1 MNMGTQLNAAMTKKR
16 AVMFIVFIVLVALLG
31 WGGWTVF
38 GRLTGR
44 PPTIAQTKRAIWKYL
59 AKQCGTHNFTPPL
72 DLATASVG
80 DSAPVTVTNK
90 SGKVKAI
97 TKASKIGNL
106 MLPETTLSPYFRT
119 NQQVAASYERI
130 YRLVGEQLYV
140 SEKLLDE
147 SDTTKRL
154 TGIVMACEAGDYA
167 RTNAVNVWLAARI
180 SEAYL
185 WPNIPF
191 VETNQAVVT
200 ADALL
205 NICDLSFKDAG
216 ETNNIIRNYE
226 LILARNQRTPAQLD
240 AARFRLAQVYI
251 DLEEKE
257 KALKLLKEIKNIKTA
272 KLTLEISMLERE
284 IADKKQAAEKKQS
297 AAKKP

>member
-1 MNMGTQLNAAMTKKR
+1 MISQLNAPVTKKR
-16 AVMFIVFIVLVALLG
+16 VAAAIAVIAIAALLG
-31 WGGWTVF
+31 WGGWTLY

-44 PPTIAQTKRAIWKYL
+44 PQTTSQVRRAIWKYL
-59 AKQCGTHNFTPPL
+59 AKQCGDRHFTPAI
-72 DLATASVG
+72 DLAKASVG
-80 DSAPVTVTNK
+80 DSTPLTVTNK
-90 SGKVKAI
+90 AGKVKTV
-97 TKASKIGNL
+97 TKASKVGNL
-106 MLPETTLSPYFRT
+106 MLPETTLSAYFRT
-119 NQQVAASYERI
+119 NQQAASSYERM
-130 YRLVGEQLYV
+130 YRLIGEQLHV
-140 SEKLLDE
+140 TENLLDE
-147 SDTTKRL
+147 PDTTKRL

-200 ADALL
+200 ADAVL
-205 NICDLSFKDAG
+205 NICDMSFKDAG

-272 KLTLEISMLERE
+272 KLALEISMLERE
-284 IADKKQAAEKKQS
+284 IADRKQFAEKKQS